1 MGWDVSATLPAPHL
15 TVEERKYWD
24 WNDMLF
30 LKCIG
35 FIVGIFLMLEGN
47 KDDYVQIGIYRCLK

>member
-30 LKCIG
+30 LKCMG
-35 FIVGIFLMLEGN
+35 FVAGIFLMLEGT
-47 KDDYVQIGIYRCLK
+47 